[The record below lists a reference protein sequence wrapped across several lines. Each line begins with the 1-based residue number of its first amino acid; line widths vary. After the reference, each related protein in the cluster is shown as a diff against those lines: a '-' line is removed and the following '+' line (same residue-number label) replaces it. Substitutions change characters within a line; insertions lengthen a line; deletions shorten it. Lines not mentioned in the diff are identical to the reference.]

1 MWYEGTG
8 TASRRWLAADERG
21 SVIAVSDAAGNALAI
36 NRYDEYGIPQGTN
49 LGRFQYTG
57 QAWLAELGMYYYKAR
72 MYSPTL
78 GRFMQTDPIGYG
90 DGLNWYGYV
99 GADPVNFVDPLGLS
113 WSNGNGY
120 CDPQHPDEDAP
131 ITVRAERVTIE
142 LPEGFRYQFGDQ
154 IIREFGTYIADGII
168 LTIAPKP
175 PDCST
180 VLPNGKTVGDVV
192 RSAIGDTLT
201 MGSDVGSN
209 TDYAASMMAKME
221 MYTFPGGPLDFKNN
235 FRGQGDPA
243 SLAAAG
249 NFAYGAYV
257 SALAGPSVSNFGAKL
272 YGTVASWLGLKS
284 SKFLAHNGMSKSGA
298 ANVPRGNANAGC
310 PR

>member
-1 MWYEGTG
+1 MVWYEGTG

-113 WSNGNGY
+113 CSNGNGY
-120 CDPQHPDEDAP
+120 CDPNNPEDDGPP
-131 ITVRAERVTIE
+131 IEATARRET
-142 LPEGFRYQFGDQ
+142 LYLDDGFRPFSFAGN
-154 IIREFGTYIADGII
+154 IIQDFGTFVGDGII

-175 PDCST
+175 QKMQNKPAYCSSLGYKIGDFVDGTLGGGAQTVGTGT
-180 VLPNGKTVGDVV
+180 VLAGGAVGLATAITGVGIGAGGAIAGAGGVIYAGGTALSVVGNGIKFLSGQSFGLTAG
-192 RSAIGDTLT
+192 SLIGLPTTRL
-201 MGSDVGSN
+201 G
-209 TDYAASMMAKME
+209 
-221 MYTFPGGPLDFKNN
+221 
-235 FRGQGDPA
+235 PA
-243 SLAAAG
+243 SQIVT
-249 NFAYGAYV
+249 N
-257 SALAGPSVSNFGAKL
+257 SVLNYFVG
-272 YGTVASWLGLKS
+272 KS
-284 SKFLAHNGMSKSGA
+284 
-298 ANVPRGNANAGC
+298 VPNPCN
-310 PR
+310 